1 MAESSPPGASEM
13 QAAPA
18 TTPWKLA
25 LKIIF
30 SAALIYLII
39 RLVDLEEI
47 AQVFVQ
53 ADWVLLA
60 GSFLLFA
67 VSQVLRAVRWHLLIA
82 AHSTEITLPATINAL
97 FVGLFFNM
105 FLPAEVGGDVVRGL
119 WIDKNVGSRS
129 ATFASVLVDRLMG
142 MLSMALMALIALMAG
157 AGQMGGATT
166 LMVVGVAG
174 ALLLFTAA
182 IASRRIAGFFI
193 GLPVI
198 PRRFDLAARLE
209 RFSEAVRLYRRRGPV
224 IARVIAWSFIFQFA
238 VYLSYYF
245 LAQALGL
252 VDCPLWSFFAFI
264 PLITII
270 SMFPASL
277 NGIGAREAGYVLFFR
292 EVGLGATQAT
302 SLSLASYAFLVAVSL
317 IGGLIYLLNRRSS

>member
-1 MAESSPPGASEM
+1 MAEPTEPGAPEIK
-13 QAAPA
+13 ATPA

-39 RLVDLEEI
+39 RLVDVGEI
-47 AQVFVQ
+47 ARVFQQ
-53 ADWVLLA
+53 ANWTLLA

-67 VSQVLRAVRWHLLIA
+67 ISQVLRAVRWHLLIA
-82 AHSTEITLPATINAL
+82 AHRQDITLPATINAL

-119 WIDKNVGSRS
+119 WLDKNVGSRS

-142 MLSMALMALIALMAG
+142 MLSMSLMAFIAIIAG
-157 AGQMGGATT
+157 AGQMGGATI
-166 LMVVGVAG
+166 LMVVGVA
-174 ALLLFTAA
+174 ATLLLFTAA

-193 GLPVI
+193 GLPLI

-252 VDCPLWSFFAFI
+252 ACPLWSFFAFI

-317 IGGLIYLLNRRSS
+317 LGGLIYLLNRRST